1 GVRVI
6 LAENLLAAMLNLEVA
21 AGNDALASHSD
32 MRKTAKL
39 MCQFLPGADF
49 VHSGYSSMPRYD
61 NLFGGG
67 CFDADDLDDYLVLQ
81 RDMRVDAGLHPVRE
95 AEVLAAREE
104 AARA

>member
-1 GVRVI
+1 MALPESLPGGVRVI

-61 NLFGGG
+61 NLWRRLFRRGRFGRLSRPATRHARG
-67 CFDADDLDDYLVLQ
+67 
-81 RDMRVDAGLHPVRE
+81 RR
-95 AEVLAAREE
+95 AAPRP
-104 AARA
+104 